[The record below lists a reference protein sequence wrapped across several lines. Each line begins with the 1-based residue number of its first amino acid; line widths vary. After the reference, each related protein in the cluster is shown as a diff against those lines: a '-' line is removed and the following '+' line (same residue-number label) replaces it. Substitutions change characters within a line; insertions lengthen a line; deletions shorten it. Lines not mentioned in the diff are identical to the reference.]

1 MKPTV
6 SELFL
11 KHVHLFSSIPDEH
24 LKEIQKLTTIRS
36 FKKNTFIV
44 TQGDDS
50 QSLYLVLS
58 GHLKVIVNDEDSGKE
73 IILKFLHH
81 NDYFGEL
88 ALFDSAPRSAS
99 VLTLEETQVVLLP
112 AGHFMAYL
120 NKHPQI
126 ALSILPSL
134 ASRTRML
141 SEHIY
146 KLASLDTY
154 GRVADLLRDQA
165 KKDAAGIYKTPKM
178 THQDIANAVG
188 ASREMVTKILKEL
201 KVGKYIDIVNKQI
214 IVNRDLPKYW

>member
-1 MKPTV
+1 MKNTAP
-6 SELFL
+6 ELFL

-24 LKEIQKLTTIRS
+24 LQEIQQLTVTRV

-73 IILKFLHH
+73 VILKFLHRH
-81 NDYFGEL
+81 DYFGEL
-88 ALFDSAPRSAS
+88 ALFDTAPRSAS
-99 VLTLEETQVVLLP
+99 VLTLEETQVALLP
-112 AGHFMAYL
+112 ANHFMAYL
-120 NKHPQI
+120 NQHPEV

-154 GRVADLLRDQA
+154 GRVADLLKEQA
-165 KKDAAGIYKTPKM
+165 TEDENGVFKTPKM
-178 THQDIANAVG
+178 THQDIASAVG

-201 KVGKYIDIVNKQI
+201 KVGDYIDIVNKQI
-214 IVNRDLPKYW
+214 IVNRELPKYW